1 MFADDKVTEIF
12 LMADELCKFLTLI
25 WKNITLRTEKTQISP
40 CKHSFR
46 CGGDADSDTLP

>member
-12 LMADELCKFLTLI
+12 LMADELCKFFNTYME
-25 WKNITLRTEKTQISP
+25 KHNIKDGKTQISP